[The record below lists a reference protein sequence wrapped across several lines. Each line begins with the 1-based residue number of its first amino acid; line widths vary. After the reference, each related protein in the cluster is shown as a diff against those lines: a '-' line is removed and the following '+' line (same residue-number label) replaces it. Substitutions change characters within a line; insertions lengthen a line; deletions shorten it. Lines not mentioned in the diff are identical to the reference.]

1 MKFMKLGSKPDI
13 FQFYGDAISVASDL
27 TSDVVLE
34 VNGTKLLLHKFPLL
48 SKSGRIHKLLAGARE
63 LNTEVIQLT
72 DFPGGLDAFVLC
84 AKFCYGISITL
95 NALNVVAVRC
105 AAEYLEMTEN
115 VEKGNLIFKLEVFL
129 TSSVFRSWKDSIMA
143 LQSTKSVLPW
153 SEDLKIVSRCIDS
166 VASKTSVDP
175 SKIDWSF
182 TYTRGRLIKEPLVNN
197 ISSAETVASPPWNG
211 IQSKRHAVVPK
222 DWWIEDIC
230 ELEINLYYRV
240 IMAIKAKGR
249 MSNELIGQALK
260 FYSDRWLAGMS
271 KEQAAADLVGGDG
284 GNHSDENT
292 ETVAKNKLLLET
304 IVSLLPSER
313 GSLSCSFLLKLLKMV
328 NILGAASLS
337 KIELA
342 KRIGLQLE
350 DACLSDLLIP
360 STSYNNDSLYDVEIV
375 QEIVEHFLSQDQ
387 SPSVSPSGL
396 QKPLERRR
404 TRSAEN
410 INVSDSKRW
419 TSVTH
424 SSKLKVAKLIDAYL
438 AEIARDKNL
447 SLSKLIALAE
457 TIPDFARPVH
467 DGLYRAIDI
476 YLKEHSELTKSERK
490 RICRLMD
497 CKKLS
502 MDACMHAAQNER
514 LPLRVIVQVLFFE
527 QVRTAMTG
535 GTETLLNDLPSNI
548 KALLPPNDNSQKS
561 MQSSTKDDSWDT
573 VHHDFKAL
581 KGDLASMKQRIA
593 EAEQERMQVQQ
604 EVVKH
609 AKTKGMFNPKRFLG
623 KIWSNKQLS
632 ESVKYSETSQSSDSP
647 VSRNPSIGKL
657 SASRNQR
664 RSLS

>member
-222 DWWIEDIC
+222 DWWIEDI
-230 ELEINLYYRV
+230 
-240 IMAIKAKGR
+240 
-249 MSNELIGQALK
+249 
-260 FYSDRWLAGMS
+260 WMS